1 MSWHDRAFDDTATK
15 VMGIA
20 FDAVCEKMDGLA
32 YPDVVKE
39 IIAKRIIEVASRTRA
54 ADPECLVDEVVLR
67 AVSSPG
73 GLIGQVRSLQKLL
86 EGNRAAKS
94 FSPKTLNDR
103 TWHQ

>member
-32 YPDVVKE
+32 YSDVVKE

-54 ADPECLVDEVVLR
+54 ADPEWLEAILADVLF
-67 AVSSPG
+67 AVTKG
-73 GLIGQVRSLQKLL
+73 AVGC
-86 EGNRAAKS
+86 KS
-94 FSPKTLNDR
+94 T
-103 TWHQ
+103 